1 MISLYENG
9 VIQKLAILFLV
20 FTVTDSNLT
29 FPVLGVMVS
38 VGSVPVGEALL
49 GVVLHVAGQGPGG
62 SSLVWSI
69 EYPSVPGALLLQQP
83 HLLHGEGQPGVHGA
97 EHQAVVLPQQLRA
110 VAHHEATQLPEVE
123 S

>member
-9 VIQKLAILFLV
+9 VIQTLAILFLV

-38 VGSVPVGEALL
+38 VGSVPVGESLL

-62 SSLVWSI
+62 WSLVWSI
-69 EYPSVPGALLLQQP
+69 
-83 HLLHGEGQPGVHGA
+83 
-97 EHQAVVLPQQLRA
+97 
-110 VAHHEATQLPEVE
+110 
-123 S
+123 